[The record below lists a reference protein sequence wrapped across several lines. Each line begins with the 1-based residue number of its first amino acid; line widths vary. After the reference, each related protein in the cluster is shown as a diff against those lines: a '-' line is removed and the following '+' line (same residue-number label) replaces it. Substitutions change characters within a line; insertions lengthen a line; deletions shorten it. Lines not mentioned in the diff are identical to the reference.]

1 MFHKQKY
8 SLSAV
13 SKQYSSLTILFS
25 LLIDVAKMHEQC
37 IWRKG
42 TGAEK
47 SMVAWSRTTVLRTT
61 VAAWL

>member
-47 SMVAWSRTTVLRTT
+47 SMVAW
-61 VAAWL
+61 